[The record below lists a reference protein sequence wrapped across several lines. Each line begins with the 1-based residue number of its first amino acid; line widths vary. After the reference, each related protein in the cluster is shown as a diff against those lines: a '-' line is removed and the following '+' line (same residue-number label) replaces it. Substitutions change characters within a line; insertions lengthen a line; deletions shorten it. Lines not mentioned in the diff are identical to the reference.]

1 MLLTWGMGSTPT
13 GEDVTVVLD
22 AASPYDVSSI
32 ADFLARRTVPGIEV
46 MTGCTYART
55 LRLPHGPATVR
66 LDLGSE
72 RVEARFALTDQRD
85 LEPGVQRC
93 RQLLDLD
100 TDSVIVDEFLG
111 RDPFLAASAR
121 AHPGL
126 RVPGHGDGFEVAVR
140 AVVGQQISVAGART
154 IVGRL
159 VNVYGEAFDGAAGLT
174 RLFPTPASLAAVDPE
189 QLPMPRSRGR
199 ALVAV
204 AEAVDAGEV
213 VLDRSRDLADV
224 RRALLALPGIGPWT
238 ADYIALRALGD
249 PDVFLSTDLG
259 VRQGL
264 ALMGLAERGPEIVAA
279 WSPWRSYAL
288 MHVWKSLDEQA
299 P

>member
-1 MLLTWGMGSTPT
+1 MLLTVVMAGPSTKQAA
-13 GEDVTVVLD
+13 VLVLD
-22 AASPYDVSSI
+22 HSGPYDVESL
-32 ADFLARRTVPGIEV
+32 ADFLGRRTVPGIEV
-46 MTGCTYART
+46 MTDRTYART
-55 LRLPHGPATVR
+55 VRLPHGPAAVT

-72 RVEARFALTDQRD
+72 QVEARFVLTDARD
-85 LEPGVQRC
+85 LETGVQRC

-100 TDSVIVDEFLG
+100 TDSVTVDGFLG
-111 RDPFLAASAR
+111 RDPILAASVR

-126 RVPGHGDGFEVAVR
+126 RVPGHVDGFEVAVR

-159 VNVYGEAFDGAAGLT
+159 VTAYGEAFDGVAGLT
-174 RLFPTPASLAAVDPE
+174 HLFPTPGSLAAADPAR
-189 QLPMPRSRGR
+189 LPMPRSRGR

-213 VLDRSRDLADV
+213 VLDRGRDLAVV

-249 PDVFLSTDLG
+249 PDVFMGTDLG

-264 ALMGLAERGPEIVAA
+264 AVMGLADRGPEIVAA

-288 MHVWKSLDEQA
+288 MHVWKSLDERA